1 MILLL
6 IFVPVVY
13 ESFKIEDRFVNEMLI
28 QTKDVFGSRYLS
40 VMISIMSG
48 LAFLFFYKKSS
59 PFIPALVF
67 GLGLSWFI
75 FHFSILQQGF
85 VKALGQK
92 LLKSNINV
100 K

>member
-1 MILLL
+1 M
-6 IFVPVVY
+6 
-13 ESFKIEDRFVNEMLI
+13 NEMLI

-75 FHFSILQQGF
+75 FHFGF
-85 VKALGQK
+85 YSKAC
-92 LLKSNINV
+92 KSFGTKIIEIKYQCKNERSL
-100 K
+100 